1 MNEITKKKI
10 SKKLT
15 GRPKSATT
23 KYRIKKSLQNRKL
36 SDTHKKN
43 ISETAK
49 SILDARAFYPN
60 SSLADLYDP
69 LTMPAELRRAHTAN
83 DKAVMAAYGFS
94 TKMTE
99 ADCVG
104 ELMKLYQKMQ

>member
-1 MNEITKKKI
+1 M
-10 SKKLT
+10 
-15 GRPKSATT
+15 R
-23 KYRIKKSLQNRKL
+23 
-36 SDTHKKN
+36 
-43 ISETAK
+43 
-49 SILDARAFYPN
+49 
-60 SSLADLYDP
+60 LYIDP